1 MVVIL
6 NVTIATQDSQW
17 AYLIHI
23 ENVNSSSGDIINIT
37 DIAKEVNEHFVKKHN
52 QSSKCEHLNLDL
64 KYKKM
69 LIITMDGYDPLI
81 FSKKISLLNTNFEV
95 LAFSSVNSSK
105 IVTTTFN
112 FKEQFY
118 TAHNGSIPEVANLS
132 ELQKIDVILLV
143 KEGVA
148 SNKINHTE
156 HIFKKR
162 ALDGFKREA

>member
-1 MVVIL
+1 MTLETHFMVVIL

-52 QSSKCEHLNLDL
+52 QSSKCE
-64 KYKKM
+64 
-69 LIITMDGYDPLI
+69 
-81 FSKKISLLNTNFEV
+81 KISLLNTNFEV